1 MRTMVWTIG
10 ATGTRVSRAVGL
22 LVIASLMLMVLTACG
37 APDAADADATFY
49 AQQTIVAGNRPPP
62 TASPA
67 ASPTEQP
74 EPTPTVTEA
83 AVPAEGDGTETPS
96 VEAEPPTATVAA
108 TELPVTLTGTGVD
121 VSEAV
126 TLGAGVLVAQ
136 LSHDGSGTFAVSLLD
151 SSGAEVAELAD
162 GTGAWNGTRAIL
174 IPAAGEYVAE
184 VTASGDWEIV
194 LDTRDP
200 GSSAISILP
209 FAQSGQGSQAVYFVR
224 ITPGEHTL
232 HAIHDG
238 DADFVVS
245 VLSSDGSYF
254 DEVISTSGVTD
265 TSDTFTVP
273 EPVEGT
279 STDGNVYLL
288 LDIRANGNWEVGIQ

>member
-1 MRTMVWTIG
+1 MAWTIG
-10 ATGTRVSRAVGL
+10 GTGTRVCRAISL
-22 LVIASLMLMVLTACG
+22 LATASMVLMAVTACG

-62 TASPA
+62 IASPA

-74 EPTPTVTEA
+74 DPTPTVTEA
-83 AVPAEGDGTETPS
+83 IAPAEGDGTETPS
-96 VEAEPPTATVAA
+96 VEAEPPTATVTG
-108 TELPVTLTGTGVD
+108 TELPVTLTGSGVD

-136 LSHDGSGTFAVSLLD
+136 LSHAGSGTFAVALLD

-162 GTGAWNGTRAIL
+162 GSGAWNGTRAIV
-174 IPAAGEYVAE
+174 IPATGEYVAE
-184 VTASGDWEIV
+184 VTATGAWEIV

-200 GSSAISILP
+200 GSSAISVLP

-224 ITPGEHTL
+224 IAPGEHTL
-232 HAIHDG
+232 HATHDG
-238 DADFVVS
+238 DASFSVS

-254 DEVISTSGVTD
+254 DEVIATNGVAD
-265 TSDTFTVP
+265 TSDVFTVP
-273 EPVEGT
+273 EPAEGS

-288 LDIRANGNWEVGIQ
+288 LDIRANGNWGVGIR